1 MVDRNVFDRRLAK
14 LEQLLRK
21 LRGLQTVDLNTFLKD
36 QDVQARAERW
46 LQVAI
51 ECALDLTHHLIA
63 ERGWQTP
70 TTYREAFEVLHQE
83 GLLDSEQA
91 AQMADWAGLR
101 NILVH
106 LYLEIDHRLLHQFL
120 QQDLGQVEAFARI
133 LAEAVARED

>member
-1 MVDRNVFDRRLAK
+1 MVDRNVFDRRLDK

-21 LRGLQTVDLNTFLKD
+21 LRGLQSVDLATFLED
-36 QDVQARAERW
+36 EDVQARTERW

-51 ECALDLTHHLIA
+51 ECALDLTNHLIA
-63 ERGWQTP
+63 ARGWKTP
-70 TTYREAFEVLHQE
+70 STYREAFEVLHKE
-83 GLLDSEQA
+83 GLLDSDLA

-120 QQDLGQVEAFARI
+120 QQDLGQVETFART
-133 LAEAVARED
+133 LAEAVSGKS